1 MPGRTPSPTHVD
13 PLLDLIEAG
22 QIGFG
27 AYSTLRKKIAAGV
40 LPAVKVN
47 GRVKVRLSDLEAL
60 AVPSRER
67 TFEDVESAVERIVAS
82 APPLSEAQIRRLAS
96 LFGGASS

>member
-1 MPGRTPSPTHVD
+1 MPGRIPSPAHVD

-27 AYSTLRKKIAAGV
+27 AYSTLRKKITSGV

-47 GRVKVRLSDLEAL
+47 GRIKVRLSDLEAL
-60 AVPSRER
+60 AVPTNER
-67 TFEDVESAVERIVAS
+67 TFEDVEAAIERLVAA
-82 APPLSEAQIRRLAS
+82 APPLTPEQTRRLRD
-96 LFGGASS
+96 LLGGA